1 MKTQTKTILEIIK
14 YLALIGAIGFSI
26 ECGSQ
31 IILLMVS
38 FVKPEVASKFYNITP
53 KLYELRDFDHR
64 FFWLAMSLTI
74 WFSATK
80 AYIWYYIFE
89 FLNKLSLKNPFTIET
104 ATKIQKIS
112 YLLFELWVVSFI
124 GNNYINFVSKKS
136 GIDLVNHFN
145 YGEYFFMAGI
155 VYLISQIFKRGV
167 ELQEENELT
176 V

>member
-31 IILLMVS
+31 IVS
-38 FVKPEVASKFYNITP
+38 LIVNFFKPEIALKLYKASP
-53 KLYELRDFDHR
+53 KLYELRNFDLR
-64 FFWLAMSLTI
+64 YYGFAMTLVI

-80 AYIWYYIFE
+80 AYIWYYIFD
-89 FLNKLSLKNPFTIET
+89 FLNKLSLENPFTVAIS
-104 ATKIQKIS
+104 TKIQKIS
-112 YLLFELWVVSFI
+112 FLLFELWVVSFI
-124 GNNYINFVSKKS
+124 GNNYIDFVGKES
-136 GIDLVNHFN
+136 GIDLANHFN
-145 YGEYFFMAGI
+145 HGEYFFMAGI
-155 VYLISQIFKRGV
+155 VYIISQIFKRGV

>member
-31 IILLMVS
+31 IISLIVS
-38 FVKPEVASKFYNITP
+38 FFKPEVAEKFYKVSSNLY
-53 KLYELRDFDHR
+53 KLRNYDLRHFS
-64 FFWLAMSLTI
+64 FAMTLTI
-74 WFSATK
+74 FFSATK

-89 FLNKLSLKNPFTIET
+89 FLNKLSLKNPFTVEIS
-104 ATKIQKIS
+104 AKIQKIS

-124 GNNYINFVSKKS
+124 GNNYIGYISKES
-136 GIDLVNHFN
+136 GIDLVNHYN
-145 YGEYFFMAGI
+145 HGEYFFMAGI
-155 VYLISQIFKRGV
+155 VYIISQIFKRGV

>member
-31 IILLMVS
+31 IISLIVGFFEPKM
-38 FVKPEVASKFYNITP
+38 AAKFYKVSSKI
-53 KLYELRDFDHR
+53 YELRNFDLR
-64 FFWLAMSLTI
+64 YFGLAIALTI
-74 WFSATK
+74 FFSATK
-80 AYIWYYIFE
+80 AYIWYYVFD
-89 FLNKLSLKNPFTIET
+89 FLNKLSLKNPFTVEIC
-104 ATKIQKIS
+104 AKVQKIS

-124 GNNYINFVSKKS
+124 GNSFIGFASKES
-136 GIDLVNHFN
+136 GINIINHFN
-145 YGEYFFMAGI
+145 HEEYFFMAGI
-155 VYLISQIFKRGV
+155 VYIISQIFKRGV